1 MVDLKRKLKKIIGKQ
16 FFFLKNNFFLQKKK
30 KIINRLKMPHNITE
44 YLFFIFIHI

>member
-1 MVDLKRKLKKIIGKQ
+1 MVDLKRKFKKKNWKII
-16 FFFLKNNFFLQKKK
+16 FFLKKK